1 MQLFRTTRTP
11 KLVGWLLFG
20 ALAASSLVSVAHG
33 EVPAF
38 VKESLY
44 SSNAASVVEVVPTL
58 AADVVIL
65 DGGLEQGL
73 RLGMVCRVTRGVRS
87 VGELIIIES
96 RSDRS
101 AGLILELVE
110 DSTLQAGDIARIKTI
125 QNS

>member
-1 MQLFRTTRTP
+1 MQFKHTPLTLATLF
-11 KLVGWLLFG
+11 LFG
-20 ALAASSLVSVAHG
+20 TMFAGSAVQG

-44 SSNAASVVEVVPTL
+44 SPNAATVAKVTPTL

-65 DGGLEQGL
+65 DGGLGQGI
-73 RLGMVCRVTRGVRS
+73 RLGMVCRVTRGLQS

-96 RSDRS
+96 RSDQS
-101 AGLILELVE
+101 AGLILELVK
-110 DSTLQAGDIARIKTI
+110 DSTIQAGDIARIKTI

>member
-1 MQLFRTTRTP
+1 MQLSHRPLSHAVLF
-11 KLVGWLLFG
+11 LFG
-20 ALAASSLVSVAHG
+20 TMFAGSAVHG

-44 SSNAASVVEVVPTL
+44 SPNAATVAKVAPTL

-65 DGGLEQGL
+65 DGGLEQGI
-73 RLGMVCRVTRGVRS
+73 RLGMVCRVTRGLQS
-87 VGELIIIES
+87 IGELIIIES
-96 RSDRS
+96 RSDQS

-110 DSTLQAGDIARIKTI
+110 DSTIQTGDIARIKTI

>member
-1 MQLFRTTRTP
+1 MQFTHTPLTLASLF
-11 KLVGWLLFG
+11 LFG
-20 ALAASSLVSVAHG
+20 VMFAGSAVQG

-44 SSNAASVVEVVPTL
+44 SSNAATVAKVTPTL

-65 DGGLEQGL
+65 DGGLGQGI
-73 RLGMVCRVTRGVRS
+73 RLGMVCRVTRGLQS

-96 RSDRS
+96 RSDQS
-101 AGLILELVE
+101 AGLILELVK
-110 DSTLQAGDIARIKTI
+110 DSTIQAGDIARIKTI

>member
-1 MQLFRTTRTP
+1 MQLKHTP
-11 KLVGWLLFG
+11 LTLFTLFLFG
-20 ALAASSLVSVAHG
+20 TMYAGSAVHG

-44 SSNAASVVEVVPTL
+44 SPNAATVAKVTPML

-65 DGGLEQGL
+65 DGGLEQGI
-73 RLGMVCRVTRGVRS
+73 RLGMVCRVTRGLQS

-96 RSDRS
+96 RSDQS
-101 AGLILELVE
+101 AGLILELVK
-110 DSTLQAGDIARIKTI
+110 DSTIQAGDIARIKTI

>member
-1 MQLFRTTRTP
+1 MQFKHTPLTLATLFLSGTMFAGSA
-11 KLVGWLLFG
+11 V
-20 ALAASSLVSVAHG
+20 HG

-44 SSNAASVVEVVPTL
+44 SPNAATVAKVTPML

-65 DGGLEQGL
+65 DGGLEQGI
-73 RLGMVCRVTRGVRS
+73 RLGMVCRVTRGLQS

-96 RSDRS
+96 RSDQS
-101 AGLILELVE
+101 AGLILELVK
-110 DSTLQAGDIARIKTI
+110 DSTIQAGDIARIKTI

>member
-1 MQLFRTTRTP
+1 MQFKHTPLTLVTLF
-11 KLVGWLLFG
+11 LFG
-20 ALAASSLVSVAHG
+20 TMFSGSAVHG

-44 SSNAASVVEVVPTL
+44 SPNAATVAKVTPML

-65 DGGLEQGL
+65 DGGLEQGI
-73 RLGMVCRVTRGVRS
+73 RLGMVCRVTRGLQS

-96 RSDRS
+96 RSDQS
-101 AGLILELVE
+101 AGLILELVK
-110 DSTLQAGDIARIKTI
+110 DSTIQAGDIARIKTI

>member
-1 MQLFRTTRTP
+1 MQFTHTPLTLASLF
-11 KLVGWLLFG
+11 LFG
-20 ALAASSLVSVAHG
+20 VMFAGSAVQG

-44 SSNAASVVEVVPTL
+44 SSNAATVAKVTPTL

-65 DGGLEQGL
+65 DGGLGQGI
-73 RLGMVCRVTRGVRS
+73 RLGMVCRVTRGLQS

-96 RSDRS
+96 RSDQS
-101 AGLILELVE
+101 AGLILELVK
-110 DSTLQAGDIARIKTI
+110 DSTIQVGDIARIKTI

>member
-1 MQLFRTTRTP
+1 MQFKHTPLTLATLF
-11 KLVGWLLFG
+11 LFG
-20 ALAASSLVSVAHG
+20 TMFAGSAVDG

-44 SSNAASVVEVVPTL
+44 SPNTATVAMVTPML

-65 DGGLEQGL
+65 DGGLEQGI
-73 RLGMVCRVTRGVRS
+73 RLGMVCRVTRGLQS

-96 RSDRS
+96 RSDQS
-101 AGLILELVE
+101 AGLILELVK
-110 DSTLQAGDIARIKTI
+110 DYTIQAGDIARIKTI

>member
-1 MQLFRTTRTP
+1 MQFTHTPLTLATLF
-11 KLVGWLLFG
+11 LFG
-20 ALAASSLVSVAHG
+20 AMFAGSAVQG

-44 SSNAASVVEVVPTL
+44 SPNAATVAKVTPTL

-65 DGGLEQGL
+65 DGGLGQGI
-73 RLGMVCRVTRGVRS
+73 RLGMVCRVTRGLQS

-96 RSDRS
+96 RSDQS
-101 AGLILELVE
+101 AGLILELVK
-110 DSTLQAGDIARIKTI
+110 DSTIQAGDIARIKTI

>member
-1 MQLFRTTRTP
+1 MYLSSAQRLT
-11 KLVGWLLFG
+11 KLAGLLLIGALVGG
-20 ALAASSLVSVAHG
+20 SVVRA
-33 EVPAF
+33 EVPSF

-44 SSNAASVVEVVPTL
+44 SPYAAPVATVVPAL

-73 RLGMVCRVTRGVRS
+73 RLGMVCTVTRGPLS

-96 RSDRS
+96 RSDRA

-110 DSTLQAGDIARIKTI
+110 DSTIQAGDIARVKTL

>member
-11 KLVGWLLFG
+11 RLAGWLLFA
-20 ALAASSLVSVAHG
+20 ALAASSWVSVAHG

>member
-1 MQLFRTTRTP
+1 MQFSRSTSTLKP
-11 KLVGWLLFG
+11 AGLLFFG
-20 ALAASSLVSVAHG
+20 AMLVSSWVAVVNG

-38 VKESLY
+38 AQESLY
-44 SSNAASVVEVVPTL
+44 SPNAAPVAEVIPTL

-87 VGELIIIES
+87 IGELIIIES

-110 DSTLQAGDIARIKTI
+110 DSTIQAGDIARIKTL

>member
-1 MQLFRTTRTP
+1 MQFKHTPITLATLF
-11 KLVGWLLFG
+11 LFG
-20 ALAASSLVSVAHG
+20 TMFAGSAVDG

-44 SSNAASVVEVVPTL
+44 SPNAATVAMVTPML

-65 DGGLEQGL
+65 DGGLEQGI
-73 RLGMVCRVTRGVRS
+73 RLGMVCRVTRGLQS

-96 RSDRS
+96 RSDQS
-101 AGLILELVE
+101 AGLILELVK
-110 DSTLQAGDIARIKTI
+110 DSTIQAGDIARIKTI

>member
-1 MQLFRTTRTP
+1 MQFKHTPITLATLF
-11 KLVGWLLFG
+11 LFG
-20 ALAASSLVSVAHG
+20 TMFAGSAVDG

-44 SSNAASVVEVVPTL
+44 SPNAATVAIVTPML

-65 DGGLEQGL
+65 DGGLEQGI
-73 RLGMVCRVTRGVRS
+73 RLGMVCRVTRGLQS

-96 RSDRS
+96 RSGQS
-101 AGLILELVE
+101 AGLILELVK
-110 DSTLQAGDIARIKTI
+110 DSTIQAGDIARIKTI